1 MPRTGAWGVLAL
13 TIVLEVTAT
22 LSLDAAQRHPWL
34 YVVVV
39 VGYAGSFL
47 LLSQVLRMGMPLGV
61 AYGIW
66 GATGVALTAVL
77 AWALFG
83 DPLTPIMLAGIGLI
97 AVGVLLIELGS
108 QLAVRRAEASAVPI
122 GDGASGATDADR
134 ATGEAGA

>member
-13 TIVLEVTAT
+13 TIALEVTAT

-34 YVVVV
+34 YAVVV
-39 VGYAGSFL
+39 VGYAGSFV

-83 DPLTPIMLAGIGLI
+83 DPLTPTMLAGIGLV
-97 AVGVLLIELGS
+97 AAGVLLVELGS
-108 QLAVRRAEASAVPI
+108 QQAARRAGASVSPV
-122 GDGASGATDADR
+122 GDGVIDTDGA
-134 ATGEAGA
+134 AGA

>member
-1 MPRTGAWGVLAL
+1 MPRTGAWAVLAL
-13 TIVLEVTAT
+13 TIALEVTAT

-34 YVVVV
+34 YAVVV
-39 VGYAGSFL
+39 VGYAGSFV

-83 DPLTPIMLAGIGLI
+83 DPLTPTMLAGIGLV
-97 AVGVLLIELGS
+97 AAGVLLVELGS
-108 QLAVRRAEASAVPI
+108 QQAARRAQASGTTGTTDTAGGASA
-122 GDGASGATDADR
+122 
-134 ATGEAGA
+134 

>member
-1 MPRTGAWGVLAL
+1 MPRTGTWAVLAL
-13 TIVLEVTAT
+13 TIALEVTAT

-34 YVVVV
+34 YVIVV
-39 VGYAGSFL
+39 VGYVGSFV

-83 DPLTPIMLAGIGLI
+83 DPLTPTMLAGIGLV
-97 AVGVLLIELGS
+97 AAGVLLVELGS
-108 QLAVRRAEASAVPI
+108 QQAARRAAASAMPLSDRA
-122 GDGASGATDADR
+122 DGAAD
-134 ATGEAGA
+134 TVGEAGA